1 MVKFKPYMHRYT
13 YIIEDNGGVNI
24 LDSDGKDIT
33 KRVMNKPFYELLMAY
48 KSLYEDKE
56 SYKESTVRETR
67 TKS

>member
-1 MVKFKPYMHRYT
+1 MHRYT

-48 KSLYEDKE
+48 KSLYEDLLK
-56 SYKESTVRETR
+56 KII
-67 TKS
+67 K